1 MNSNKKAEILKSRD
15 QINAEKI
22 KFSQNK
28 RAAEKRGLPLNNL
41 ETMKRLLDGKFHEEV
56 ADDDDD
62 ENLIEVRAMVEK
74 VEDSRIEKEIF
85 KYYEK
90 LQLV

>member
-62 ENLIEVRAMVEK
+62 ENVIEVRAMVEK

>member
-1 MNSNKKAEILKSRD
+1 
-15 QINAEKI
+15 
-22 KFSQNK
+22 
-28 RAAEKRGLPLNNL
+28 
-41 ETMKRLLDGKFHEEV
+41 MKRLLDGKFHEEV

-62 ENLIEVRAMVEK
+62 ENVIEVRAMVEK